1 MTISHPVGRRGHCRS
16 LSTPSP
22 RTGGAAGTPLAIFG
36 GGAAAA
42 AAAAAAIAEHAAV
55 YRPEPTTWGSL
66 ASSLEPRLASH
77 AAATEHARPAAT
89 SRTDGATSPACMGAS
104 SSRAATFSGS
114 TQAPHG
120 AAGCVVPQQPAGA
133 ATLHPAS
140 PRHLSLPH
148 HERFALCGSPLAC
161 GPAASPAA
169 GRRVVPRPTGIDGTA
184 VTGRGGAAYTPRVQ
198 PGAPAAS
205 RGSPDTIG
213 TLDPTPAPPFACG
226 VSCGVGPGNERP
238 DRSLSVGSPRCAC
251 QGAGAGGGGGGG
263 GSGGGGGFSAATE
276 RLDRSVS
283 VGSPRCACQGASAPT
298 SKKLGVG
305 LLVGAGLLD
314 GLVEGLVPAGAA
326 PSASIADGLV
336 GRRYARS
343 RVHQRDPGLPCGSPV
358 TLRKIDTAPRADT
371 DSQ

>member
-1 MTISHPVGRRGHCRS
+1 MTISPPVGRRGHCRS

-22 RTGGAAGTPLAIFG
+22 RTAGTAGTPLAIFG

-42 AAAAAAIAEHAAV
+42 ATAAAIAEHAAV
-55 YRPEPTTWGSL
+55 YSAEPTTWDPL
-66 ASSLEPRLASH
+66 ASGLEPRLASH
-77 AAATEHARPAAT
+77 AAAAEHARPAAA
-89 SRTDGATSPACMGAS
+89 SRTDGATSPACALGAS
-104 SSRAATFSGS
+104 STRAASFSGS
-114 TQAPHG
+114 TQAAHG
-120 AAGCVVPQQPAGA
+120 AGGGVMPQQPAGA

-161 GPAASPAA
+161 SPAASPAA
-169 GRRVVPRPTGIDGTA
+169 GRRA
-184 VTGRGGAAYTPRVQ
+184 GRGGAAYAQRVQ

-205 RGSPDTIG
+205 RGSPPDTMA

-226 VSCGVGPGNERP
+226 VSCGVSPGNERP

-251 QGAGAGGGGGGG
+251 QGAGAGGGGGGGGGG

-314 GLVEGLVPAGAA
+314 GLVEGLVPVGAA